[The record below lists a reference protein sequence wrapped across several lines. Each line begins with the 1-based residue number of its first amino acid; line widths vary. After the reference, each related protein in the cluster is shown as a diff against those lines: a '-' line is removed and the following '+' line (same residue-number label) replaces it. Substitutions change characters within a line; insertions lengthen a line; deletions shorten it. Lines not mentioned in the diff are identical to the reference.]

1 MEGPIS
7 WGLGPVIQLP
17 TRTNPKLGS
26 DDVSSGPAM
35 VLYGDWGR
43 WTGGVVFQNYWSLGG
58 SGINKVNQL
67 TSQYIVNYNLPEG
80 WYLESNATITANWV
94 AASQDRWTV
103 PLGGG
108 LGRVFKIGN
117 SKLNYVRNRGCSRF
131 EPFMFSVRY
140 RYRSRFTCRAG

>member
-1 MEGPIS
+1 
-7 WGLGPVIQLP
+7 
-17 TRTNPKLGS
+17 
-26 DDVSSGPAM
+26 M

-117 SKLNYVRNRGCSRF
+117 SKLNYAASVQGFYNVLSPSHGPNWDLIAQF
-131 EPFMFSVRY
+131 QVIFSLP
-140 RYRSRFTCRAG
+140 GQ